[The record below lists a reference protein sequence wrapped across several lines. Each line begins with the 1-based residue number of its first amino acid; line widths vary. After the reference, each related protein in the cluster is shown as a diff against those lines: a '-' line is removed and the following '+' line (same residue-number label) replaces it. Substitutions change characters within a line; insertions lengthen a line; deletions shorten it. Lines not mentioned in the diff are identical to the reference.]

1 MRSFLHPVT
10 DSSLCDVHA
19 TVLRTCR
26 SSHAGDARTR
36 LVFKKSGGV
45 VHPSVSMIISRI
57 DNLLAMNIRQ
67 VNVF

>member
-19 TVLRTCR
+19 TVLRR